1 MKKIRITEDVF
12 NKLILEELSKA
23 DNKAMINDKIDSNLS
38 SSEFKKRVKEISA
51 EIVSNLFKTLWQQN
65 NMWKRA
71 CQQ

>member
-1 MKKIRITEDVF
+1 MKILRLNEEQFQNMITEEL
-12 NKLILEELSKA
+12 NKNEIISLIR
-23 DNKAMINDKIDSNLS
+23 DKIDSNLDS
-38 SSEFKKRVKEISA
+38 REFKKKVKEISA